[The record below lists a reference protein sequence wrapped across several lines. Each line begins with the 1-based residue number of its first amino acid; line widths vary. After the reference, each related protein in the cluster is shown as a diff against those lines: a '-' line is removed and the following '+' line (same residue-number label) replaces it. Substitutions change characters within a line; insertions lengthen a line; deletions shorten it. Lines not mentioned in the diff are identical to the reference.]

1 MLKPDGTEITQRD
14 LDHVANILVDNG
26 IGVDDALYFVKEI
39 AKPDGDFGGSLELSF
54 RGQDARFVAETRSDA
69 TLTRFVGFNIVE
81 RKNDKWVNV
90 GKEIADVLGVAK

>member
-26 IGVDDALYFVKEI
+26 IGVNDALYLVKEI
-39 AKPDGDFGGSLELSF
+39 AKPDGYFGGSLELSF
-54 RGQDARFVAETRSDA
+54 RGQDARFVAERSDA

-81 RKNDKWVNV
+81 RENDKWVNV